1 MIKENKDFIR
11 SLKIGGALKYGK
23 TPNKTRQKIGGA
35 VVVVA
40 LLPLCS
46 LWLLPLGLWLVG
58 TDLKLYAKTKQHD
71 FKIWRRLF
79 LR

>member
-1 MIKENKDFIR
+1 MIKENQDFIR
-11 SLKIGGALKYGK
+11 SLKIGGAMKYGK
-23 TPNKTRQKIGGA
+23 QPSKARQKIGGA

-58 TDLKLYAKTKQHD
+58 TDLKLLLKTKQQD
-71 FKIWRRLF
+71 FKIWWRLF